1 MLFTTMFQNAHHQLP
16 APFDQIMSL
25 ILLEDVVDADY
36 YLVIACILLLV
47 LAFVQLRAFAR
58 PPPVPLKKLP
68 RRPAIQILF
77 KPDDY
82 VSAKTAQPTS
92 VSDESGHS
100 RSARPAMFMRSISE
114 SFFGSGGRSQS
125 SVHMDTTDASLSDG
139 GIKADTYHSV
149 PSDDEG
155 DDVELETEPPFLH
168 SHNLPDSFAP
178 LLSSSQMEILRHQMT
193 ADLIHAVHV
202 KGGVRIREGRHEIP
216 LDKDKSRPQLLL
228 EVPKGGCKVAIAA
241 SVGSDGLSS
250 EEDLDVSR
258 PTESRSKPMV
268 KHAGLV
274 LDPPLPLA
282 NVAPTLIHFPT
293 LFEDKFVPT
302 LRRIQIVRFALD
314 LLVSL
319 SSFIEKVLWIIESK
333 CKIHLSTVKVTPL
346 YKGSSENNAPEWRL
360 ALAFSGHVLLF
371 DWIPIPFISV
381 RLPTF
386 IIPHPHAL
394 LDRLLTAQ
402 PLASAKLRHE
412 NIAEKRLALAGV
424 DILEGW
430 NMDIKAVAT
439 PPALGVDVTM
449 SGGVAVAVEMM
460 HGRDAGAGT
469 RRHDPE
475 SFVAPP
481 ADAESVSGKS
491 MSSWTTNPESIA
503 GGKDR
508 RRTATS
514 VMSTL
519 PPFDANELV
528 PWFLEVSAKG
538 TVNEDR
544 MTVHILKMSARHED
558 KQSFTQRK
566 SNFTMS
572 GSLAVWKADLLI
584 AQKSAM
590 SSPGGLKRRRSNSFS
605 HLIALAA
612 SSGESASV
620 GAILLSLDE
629 TGGSSKAQRLLRMLQ
644 YDYAFDVWDDS
655 QVDAVTLSV
664 GASHPLLTGGTMVTT
679 ILESIYAFGSMTA
692 REGAVLDPS
701 EPARKRNI
709 LRHLPALDFTFG
721 VQNIF
726 IPEDSFS
733 YSDDGITR
741 CTPEMDNGR
750 MKIRIIGG
758 AYGHEA
764 ASSGRA
770 SPSHHKS
777 DDHASPPNTSVVDG
791 IKLIADFS
799 VGSLSLSND
808 AKVTEVSL
816 SSLIAAIQLCI
827 LILKCSL
834 FHAQFPELEI
844 YEGARLVSVLSG
856 ALTGR
861 ISGHLRHQALPD
873 SSTTTGPNI
882 LNPLEAYEVDFSG
895 SSLLFKI
902 KEWSSTLGHRR
913 VIMPTESVVIV
924 KVVESVVDMSMEG
937 KTDCELSWDL
947 NGLSPILQVTNVG
960 ESPATASHENKR
972 QTSLLIPPLRQ
983 GRLNFHVSAVGGIRL
998 SKAETSREDREG
1010 LYDWKFFNAIVS
1022 PDEDS
1027 PDRILK
1033 VIHDKR
1039 TMEKLLSVVELVN
1052 AELHKIL
1059 NYVLIQGECY
1069 IFCCDT
1075 VRAEMCYP

>member
-1 MLFTTMFQNAHHQLP
+1 MFDTIVQNAHHQLP
-16 APFDQIMSL
+16 APFDQIMSW
-25 ILLEDVVDADY
+25 ILLENVVDADY
-36 YLVIACILLLV
+36 YLIITCILLLM

-77 KPDDY
+77 KPDDPA
-82 VSAKTAQPTS
+82 SSSSTNKTAQPTT
-92 VSDESGHS
+92 VSDDTTRS
-100 RSARPAMFMRSISE
+100 RGTRPSVFIRTISE
-114 SFFGSGGRSQS
+114 SFFRSGPSVS
-125 SVHMDTTDASLSDG
+125 SGQLDATDVASMSDG
-139 GIKADTYHSV
+139 GLKAGDTLFSSGNEV
-149 PSDDEG
+149 PSDDEDE
-155 DDVELETEPPFLH
+155 DDAEQEETFLH
-168 SHNLPDSFAP
+168 SNNLPDSFAP

-216 LDKDKSRPQLLL
+216 LDKDKSRPQLLF
-228 EVPKGGCKVAIAA
+228 EVPKGGCKVAIGAG
-241 SVGSDGLSS
+241 VGSDGLSS
-250 EEDLDVSR
+250 TEDLDVSR
-258 PTESRSKPMV
+258 PTASRSKPMV

-346 YKGSSENNAPEWRL
+346 YKGSSENNSPEWRL

-371 DWIPIPFISV
+371 DWIPVPFISV

-412 NIAEKRLALAGV
+412 NIAEKRLALAGI

-430 NMDIKAVAT
+430 NMDVKAVAT

-449 SGGVAVAVEMM
+449 SGGIAVAVEMM

-469 RRHDPE
+469 RRHDTE
-475 SFVAPP
+475 SFVASP
-481 ADAESVSGKS
+481 ANDNDSVSGQS
-491 MSSWTTNPESIA
+491 MSSWTTNPESVT
-503 GGKDR
+503 GKNR
-508 RRTATS
+508 RRSTLASAS

-528 PWFLEVSAKG
+528 PWFLEISAKG
-538 TVNEDR
+538 TINEEK

-558 KQSFTQRK
+558 KRSFTQQK

-572 GSLAVWKADLLI
+572 GSLAVWKADLLT
-584 AQKSAM
+584 AQKSTM
-590 SSPGGLKRRRSNSFS
+590 SSPAGLQRRRSNSFS
-605 HLIALAA
+605 HLMALAA
-612 SSGESASV
+612 SSGEAASV

-692 REGAVLDPS
+692 REGSVLDPS

-709 LRHLPALDFTFG
+709 LRHLPAVDFTFG

-726 IPEDSFS
+726 IPVDSLS

-750 MKIRIIGG
+750 MKIRVVGG
-758 AYGHEA
+758 SHDHETSA
-764 ASSGRA
+764 GSGRI
-770 SPSHHKS
+770 SPSHS
-777 DDHASPPNTSVVDG
+777 RADGRTSLSALDG

-799 VGSLSLSND
+799 VGSLSLHSD
-808 AKVTEVSL
+808 AKVAEV
-816 SSLIAAIQLCI
+816 
-827 LILKCSL
+827 
-834 FHAQFPELEI
+834 
-844 YEGARLVSVLSG
+844 R
-856 ALTGR
+856 
-861 ISGHLRHQALPD
+861 
-873 SSTTTGPNI
+873 N
-882 LNPLEAYEVDFSG
+882 
-895 SSLLFKI
+895 
-902 KEWSSTLGHRR
+902 
-913 VIMPTESVVIV
+913 
-924 KVVESVVDMSMEG
+924 
-937 KTDCELSWDL
+937 
-947 NGLSPILQVTNVG
+947 
-960 ESPATASHENKR
+960 
-972 QTSLLIPPLRQ
+972 
-983 GRLNFHVSAVGGIRL
+983 
-998 SKAETSREDREG
+998 
-1010 LYDWKFFNAIVS
+1010 
-1022 PDEDS
+1022 
-1027 PDRILK
+1027 
-1033 VIHDKR
+1033 
-1039 TMEKLLSVVELVN
+1039 
-1052 AELHKIL
+1052 
-1059 NYVLIQGECY
+1059 CY
-1069 IFCCDT
+1069 
-1075 VRAEMCYP
+1075 M

>member
-1 MLFTTMFQNAHHQLP
+1 MFAMLENAHHQLP

-36 YLVIACILLLV
+36 YLVITCILLLI
-47 LAFVQLRAFAR
+47 LAFIQLRAFAR

-77 KPDDY
+77 KPDDLASHS
-82 VSAKTAQPTS
+82 SAPKSTQQTTD
-92 VSDESGHS
+92 SDESGFS
-100 RSARPAMFMRSISE
+100 RGTRSSVFMRSISD
-114 SFFGSGGRSQS
+114 SFFRAGRSQS
-125 SVHMDTTDASLSDG
+125 SAQMDTTDASLSDG
-139 GIKADTYHSV
+139 MKLDTFHSDMEV
-149 PSDDEG
+149 PSDDEH
-155 DDVELETEPPFLH
+155 EPMMEEETEPPFLH
-168 SHNLPDSFAP
+168 SQDLPDSFAP
-178 LLSSSQMEILRHQMT
+178 LLSSSQMEILRHQLT

-241 SVGSDGLSS
+241 GVGSDGLSS
-250 EEDLDVSR
+250 DEDLDVSR

-314 LLVSL
+314 LVVSL

-346 YKGSSENNAPEWRL
+346 YKGSSENNSPEWRL

-371 DWIPIPFISV
+371 DWIPVPFISV

-424 DILEGW
+424 DILQDW
-430 NMDIKAVAT
+430 NMNVKAVAT

-469 RRHDPE
+469 RRHDTE
-475 SFVAPP
+475 SYAAPT
-481 ADAESVSGKS
+481 AENESVSGKS
-491 MSSWTTNPESIA
+491 MSSWTTNPESVV
-503 GGKDR
+503 GRDR
-508 RRTATS
+508 RRSTLTSPS

-538 TVNEDR
+538 TINDEK
-544 MTVHILKMSARHED
+544 MTVHILKMTARHED
-558 KQSFTQRK
+558 KQSLTQRK
-566 SNFTMS
+566 SNFSMS
-572 GSLAVWKADLLI
+572 GSLAVWKADLVT
-584 AQKSAM
+584 AQKSTM

-605 HLIALAA
+605 HLMALAA
-612 SSGESASV
+612 TSGESASV

-655 QVDAVTLSV
+655 QIDAVTLSV

-692 REGAVLDPS
+692 REGSVLDPS

-709 LRHLPALDFTFG
+709 LRHLPALDVTFG

-726 IPEDSFS
+726 IPIEALS

-741 CTPEMDNGR
+741 CTPEMDSGR
-750 MKIRIIGG
+750 MKVRIVGG
-758 AYGHEA
+758 SRGHDA
-764 ASSGRA
+764 VGSGRI
-770 SPSHHKS
+770 SPSHSKS
-777 DDHASPPNTSVVDG
+777 DGHVVDDG

-799 VGSLSLSND
+799 VGALSLNND
-808 AKVTEVSL
+808 AKVVEVSH
-816 SSLIAAIQLCI
+816 C
-827 LILKCSL
+827 C
-834 FHAQFPELEI
+834 
-844 YEGARLVSVLSG
+844 
-856 ALTGR
+856 
-861 ISGHLRHQALPD
+861 HLL
-873 SSTTTGPNI
+873 
-882 LNPLEAYEVDFSG
+882 
-895 SSLLFKI
+895 
-902 KEWSSTLGHRR
+902 
-913 VIMPTESVVIV
+913 
-924 KVVESVVDMSMEG
+924 
-937 KTDCELSWDL
+937 
-947 NGLSPILQVTNVG
+947 
-960 ESPATASHENKR
+960 
-972 QTSLLIPPLRQ
+972 
-983 GRLNFHVSAVGGIRL
+983 
-998 SKAETSREDREG
+998 
-1010 LYDWKFFNAIVS
+1010 
-1022 PDEDS
+1022 
-1027 PDRILK
+1027 
-1033 VIHDKR
+1033 
-1039 TMEKLLSVVELVN
+1039 
-1052 AELHKIL
+1052 
-1059 NYVLIQGECY
+1059 
-1069 IFCCDT
+1069 
-1075 VRAEMCYP
+1075 

>member
-1 MLFTTMFQNAHHQLP
+1 MLQNAHHQLP
-16 APFDQIMSL
+16 APMNQIMSW

-36 YLVIACILLLV
+36 YLAIACILLLI

-77 KPDDY
+77 KPDDIASLP
-82 VSAKTAQPTS
+82 VKSTQQTT
-92 VSDESGHS
+92 VSDETGRS
-100 RSARPAMFMRSISE
+100 RGTRPSMFMRSISE
-114 SFFGSGGRSQS
+114 SFFRSGRSQGS
-125 SVHMDTTDASLSDG
+125 APMDTTDASLSEG
-139 GIKADTYHSV
+139 GKADLFHAEKVKS
-149 PSDDEG
+149 PDEDEEDG
-155 DDVELETEPPFLH
+155 IEQETEPPFLH

-193 ADLIHAVHV
+193 ADLIHAVHA

-241 SVGSDGLSS
+241 SVGSDGLSTN
-250 EEDLDVSR
+250 EDMDVTR

-314 LLVSL
+314 LVVSL

-333 CKIHLSTVKVTPL
+333 CQIHLSTVKVTPL

-360 ALAFSGHVLLF
+360 ALAFSGHLLLF

-412 NIAEKRLALAGV
+412 NIAEKRLALAGI

-469 RRHDPE
+469 RRQDTE
-475 SFVAPP
+475 SFIPPP
-481 ADAESVSGKS
+481 AEPESVSGQS
-491 MSSWTTNPESIA
+491 MSSWTTNPESIPT
-503 GGKDR
+503 GQDR
-508 RRTATS
+508 RRSTAS
-514 VMSTL
+514 AMSTV

-538 TVNEDR
+538 TVNEER

-558 KQSFTQRK
+558 KRSFTQQK

-572 GSLAVWKADLLI
+572 GSLAVWKADLLT
-584 AQKSAM
+584 AQKATVT
-590 SSPGGLKRRRSNSFS
+590 SPGGLKRRRSNSFG
-605 HLIALAA
+605 HLVALAA

-655 QVDAVTLSV
+655 QIDAVTLSV

-692 REGAVLDPS
+692 REGSVLDPS

-726 IPEDSFS
+726 IPTESMS
-733 YSDDGITR
+733 YSDDGRTR
-741 CTPEMDNGR
+741 CTPEMDSGR
-750 MKIRIIGG
+750 MKIRVIGG
-758 AYGHEA
+758 AYGHEISA
-764 ASSGRA
+764 GGRTSPSRHKEDGT
-770 SPSHHKS
+770 SPSHS
-777 DDHASPPNTSVVDG
+777 SVIDG

-808 AKVTEVSL
+808 AKVTEV
-816 SSLIAAIQLCI
+816 
-827 LILKCSL
+827 
-834 FHAQFPELEI
+834 
-844 YEGARLVSVLSG
+844 
-856 ALTGR
+856 
-861 ISGHLRHQALPD
+861 
-873 SSTTTGPNI
+873 
-882 LNPLEAYEVDFSG
+882 
-895 SSLLFKI
+895 
-902 KEWSSTLGHRR
+902 
-913 VIMPTESVVIV
+913 
-924 KVVESVVDMSMEG
+924 
-937 KTDCELSWDL
+937 
-947 NGLSPILQVTNVG
+947 
-960 ESPATASHENKR
+960 
-972 QTSLLIPPLRQ
+972 
-983 GRLNFHVSAVGGIRL
+983 
-998 SKAETSREDREG
+998 
-1010 LYDWKFFNAIVS
+1010 
-1022 PDEDS
+1022 
-1027 PDRILK
+1027 RIL
-1033 VIHDKR
+1033 
-1039 TMEKLLSVVELVN
+1039 
-1052 AELHKIL
+1052 A
-1059 NYVLIQGECY
+1059 
-1069 IFCCDT
+1069 
-1075 VRAEMCYP
+1075 